1 MEAINK
7 FYLNNE
13 KIEDVNEFNE
23 DSEKGSIIYE
33 VLRVIN
39 GKAVFLKDHIERMKR
54 SFALINM
61 EFPFNT
67 EDVEKKVNEVIKK
80 NDNVLGNIKITYN
93 TASKNLK
100 IYYIKHSYPS
110 NELYTEGVKTI
121 LYYGEREN
129 PNAKIVNDNFR
140 AKVTEEIK
148 KSNAFEAILVD
159 RNGLITEGSKSNI
172 FAIKDGKLITAKA
185 EAVLKGITRDKV
197 IDIAKEIGIEFE
209 EVDIKS
215 EDIDKLDAMFISGTS
230 PKILPIAFVNNIKL
244 DVNNITLRKLMKAYN
259 DLLEGN
265 R

>member
-1 MEAINK
+1 METINK

-148 KSNAFEAILVD
+148 KSNTFEAILVD

-185 EAVLKGITRDKV
+185 EAVLKGITRDKI
-197 IDIAKEIGIEFE
+197 IDIAKEIGTY
-209 EVDIKS
+209 D
-215 EDIDKLDAMFISGTS
+215 TS
-230 PKILPIAFVNNIKL
+230 ILPYEDCCTIFVPKHPKTKPQLEAMRKAESVL
-244 DVNNITLRKLMKAYN
+244 DVEEMVRKAI
-259 DLLEGN
+259 EGTELVVF
-265 R
+265 

>member
-129 PNAKIVNDNFR
+129 PNA
-140 AKVTEEIK
+140 
-148 KSNAFEAILVD
+148 FEAILVD

-185 EAVLKGITRDKV
+185 EAVLKGITRDKI

-209 EVDIKS
+209 EVYIKS

-244 DVNNITLRKLMKAYN
+244 DVNNITLRKIMKAYN
-259 DLLEGN
+259 ELLEGK